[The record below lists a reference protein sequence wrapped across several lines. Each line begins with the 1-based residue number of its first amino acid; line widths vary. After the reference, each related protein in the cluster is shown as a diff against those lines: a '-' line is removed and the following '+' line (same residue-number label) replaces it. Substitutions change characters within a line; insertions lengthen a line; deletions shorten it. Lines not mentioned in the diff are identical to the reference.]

1 MVNIDISLPEG
12 FLLPENRD
20 GFWVSQTRKELWA
33 IQLDI
38 VAKIKEIC
46 DKNNLRWFLDGGT
59 LLGAVR
65 HKGYIPWDDDIDIM
79 IPRKDYDVFVKKAI
93 EYFKEPYFVQTDYT
107 DLGFFN
113 MTKIRRSDTAA
124 IRMGIDKEKTIG
136 NFSAPYYNC
145 GIFVDVFPMD
155 KAPED
160 INDFQMFMNELSQV
174 KMLGQNV
181 KEHIKRN
188 NPYFKDYS
196 IELLRSISRSYD
208 KMRTLFKDT
217 DSRYYAQTSLPYTS
231 NTLKHVSDYE
241 RTVLRP
247 FEFMELPCPEGYRN
261 ALIDIY
267 GEDYMTPI
275 QGTSKHGTLFI
286 DTNNSYTNYYGKHQ
300 LLLKDDPM
308 NASPSDSGY
317 DISYYME
324 SPHGKAENKPE
335 TYYY

>member
-46 DKNNLRWFLDGGT
+46 GKNNLRWFLDGGT

-79 IPRKDYDVFVKKAI
+79 MPRKDYDVFVEKAV

-124 IRMGIDKEKTIG
+124 IRMGINEKKTIG
-136 NFSAPYYNC
+136 NFSAPIYNC

-155 KAPED
+155 KAPNN
-160 INDFQMFMNELSQV
+160 INFYSSFTGELSRI
-174 KMLGQNV
+174 KLIGQA
-181 KEHIKRN
+181 IKDRLRFE
-188 NPYFKDYS
+188 PQIFKDYS
-196 IELLRSISRSYD
+196 IELLRSVSRSYD
-208 KMRTLFKDT
+208 KMRTIFEDT

-241 RTVLRP
+241 RTVLLP
-247 FEFMELPCPEGYRN
+247 FEFMELPCPEEYRN

-308 NASPSDSGY
+308 NSVPSNNN
-317 DISYYME
+317 YY
-324 SPHGKAENKPE
+324 N
-335 TYYY
+335 YY